1 MSKNSKS
8 GSRGFMHGA
17 HRQAH
22 ERAGGRWGIY
32 WYAWRGGPSL
42 GSYVAA
48 SREEA
53 EALEK
58 ADLPGVARRW
68 DIRILRHR
76 RWIKKQSD
84 TLNPHYEWTPSGL
97 AALSEAKAT
106 SSQDQGEK
114 K

>member
-1 MSKNSKS
+1 MSISHTEHRALLAAHIAWEE
-8 GSRGFMHGA
+8 GDGA
-17 HRQAH
+17 M
-22 ERAGGRWGIY
+22 
-32 WYAWRGGPSL
+32 P
-42 GSYVAA
+42 
-48 SREEA
+48 
-53 EALEK
+53 
-58 ADLPGVARRW
+58 D